1 MHLAPFH
8 TSCPRDKSS
17 WSVCSRAPKRKE
29 LSKCVMTTHHESTSY
44 NVTVHESLSV
54 LNVYRAHLH
63 ISTHRNCTRQSPDT
77 RIQKSEKI
85 GRPSAYKAIP
95 CVRERI
101 RHSGRPC
108 VPSGHANH
116 HNGITT
122 APMRSTTQDPPN
134 KQPGTCRAETSG
146 TSHEKAALRSRLQRQ
161 RAATV
166 TAYRLKLLL
175 PAPRQSSTCRE
186 QGIWSCQS
194 VVQGGD
200 QKSLTGAP
208 FELGEKICHTN
219 SGTADTMG
227 AIFSR
232 ADAAFTG
239 SEHPKLVK

>member
-1 MHLAPFH
+1 M

-17 WSVCSRAPKRKE
+17 WSVCSRARKRKQ
-29 LSKCVMTTHHESTSY
+29 LSQRVVTTHHESTSY

-54 LNVYRAHLH
+54 LNVYRAHQH
-63 ISTHRNCTRQSPDT
+63 TPKSHGQSPDT

-186 QGIWSCQS
+186 QGKRSCKS
-194 VVQGGD
+194 V
-200 QKSLTGAP
+200 AW
-208 FELGEKICHTN
+208 
-219 SGTADTMG
+219 
-227 AIFSR
+227 
-232 ADAAFTG
+232 
-239 SEHPKLVK
+239 